1 MPDKMLSC
9 ITPVKF
15 GKPFIFTGIPG
26 ESKGTGLIY
35 NKIGETTP
43 VPFDSPPSPLIRPAT
58 NHDALASL
66 AGQTSRTNHCTKT
79 SARLAVRA
87 EVKKTIKNDQI
98 VKHQFD
104 VETPLA
110 TRLSEYAIVFRDSFA
125 SKCLMSRT
133 RTQTPECLGD

>member
-1 MPDKMLSC
+1 
-9 ITPVKF
+9 
-15 GKPFIFTGIPG
+15 
-26 ESKGTGLIY
+26 
-35 NKIGETTP
+35 
-43 VPFDSPPSPLIRPAT
+43 LIRPAT

-110 TRLSEYAIVFRDSFA
+110 TRLSEYAIVFRDSLA
-125 SKCLMSRT
+125 
-133 RTQTPECLGD
+133 